1 MHLLAAAFCQIM
13 NHLISLRTNILYA
26 KKAKKEETEP
36 DEFKRYQE
44 LIFLVDKPNYRY
56 STEGEIV
63 RERGIEEVRFTV
75 SEKAFDEL
83 IKLLVKLK
91 DVEESELS

>member
-1 MHLLAAAFCQIM
+1 M

-26 KKAKKEETEP
+26 KKAKKEKTEP

-91 DVEESELS
+91 DTDESELS